1 AAAEE
6 RHRIARDIHDALGH
20 SLTAVVVNVAGAR
33 RALATEPE
41 LAHEALERAE
51 RIGRESV
58 DTIRSV
64 LGLLRP
70 EDTDGAGVSAPVSAA
85 DLPAVVAAQQAAG
98 VEIDLQVTADLGAV
112 DAVAGAAVVRIVQEA
127 LTNAARHAPGAPVT
141 IVVHANRELELHVT
155 NGPPTRPPLDPEG
168 HRRGLGLISIRER
181 VRALGGAVAVGP
193 TDDGG
198 WHVDCVIPLS
208 HRERESRGRT

>member
-1 AAAEE
+1 IGIAGSGLLGVLLHHQRRLTAELAASQRRLREVAAAEE

-51 RIGRESV
+51 RSGRESV

-98 VEIDLQVTADLGAV
+98 VEIDLQVTADLGAC
-112 DAVAGAAVVRIVQEA
+112 DSVAGAAVVRLVQEA

-141 IVVHANRELELHVT
+141 IVVHANRELEL
-155 NGPPTRPPLDPEG
+155 
-168 HRRGLGLISIRER
+168 
-181 VRALGGAVAVGP
+181 
-193 TDDGG
+193 
-198 WHVDCVIPLS
+198 
-208 HRERESRGRT
+208 